1 MAASATA
8 SLDTILKMGED
19 SGNAYPVLA
28 VTPTFQPT
36 LGQYTSGTAAG
47 QIDLAHMSRQTISSG
62 TPISLDISGGGLKT
76 LLGNAANFA
85 RVDFLAFSNR
95 STNVVTLT
103 GNFMTTSFGASFS
116 MALAGGGRFIYDNPS
131 ATGLAVTNSTA
142 DTITLTSASGT
153 NDVDI
158 AIGGRSV

>member
-1 MAASATA
+1 MAASSTA
-8 SLDTILKMGED
+8 SLDVILKIGED
-19 SGNAYPVLA
+19 SGNTYPAASVESD
-28 VTPTFQPT
+28 FQPA

-62 TPISLDISGGGLKT
+62 TPVSLDLSGGGLKT
-76 LLGNAANFA
+76 LLGSAANFA

-95 STNVVTLT
+95 STNAVTLT
-103 GNFMTTSFGASFS
+103 GNFFTTSFGASFS
-116 MALAGGGRFIYDNPS
+116 MVLAGGGRFIYDNPS

-153 NDVDI
+153 NSVDI